1 MTKTRCRIYNSG
13 LILLTFVVFLF
24 TCPLSDKYK
33 QYLNADMEVKAL
45 YLTCLLVTLSHIH
58 YGICVVS
65 FFKPD
70 FMMHLILNIN

>member
-13 LILLTFVVFLF
+13 LILLTIVVFLF

-33 QYLNADMEVKAL
+33 QYLNAEVEVKAL
-45 YLTCLLVTLSHIH
+45 YLMCIIVTISHIH

-65 FFKPD
+65 LLKK
-70 FMMHLILNIN
+70 